1 MTTIVEWSAADQVT
15 DEVSF
20 LAILKR
26 LARDREDEVRK
37 EVATPSHPMCPG
49 ANGWEDG
56 SIDTYLDAARAVQ
69 CGEWGC
75 SEVGCVG
82 RRAALLRRWRWIS
95 CCTADIATVAA
106 IETS

>member
-49 ANGWEDG
+49 ANGWENG
-56 SIDTYLDAARAVQ
+56 SIETYLDAAHA
-69 CGEWGC
+69 WGDV
-75 SEVGCVG
+75 SIDGDPFYEPLTNPWTRV
-82 RRAALLRRWRWIS
+82 AQILL
-95 CCTADIATVAA
+95 AGKYYQ
-106 IETS
+106 